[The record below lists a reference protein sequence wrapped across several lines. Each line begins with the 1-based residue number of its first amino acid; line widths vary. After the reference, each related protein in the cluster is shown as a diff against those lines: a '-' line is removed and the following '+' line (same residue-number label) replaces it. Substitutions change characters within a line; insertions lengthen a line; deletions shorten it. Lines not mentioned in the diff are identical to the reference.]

1 MTKEKIIVY
10 PEERKLCMGCFH
22 QRCSHRYDLG
32 QFNNRLL
39 CGHPKCKCIQFV
51 EWI

>member
-1 MTKEKIIVY
+1 MTKEKLIIY
-10 PEERKLCMGCFH
+10 PEEGKLCMGCFH

-39 CGHPKCKCIQFV
+39 CVIQNASVFNL
-51 EWI
+51 